1 MKYFFAAFL
10 VIFFFNF
17 LSCQKKE
24 EPLSVILITI
34 DTLRA
39 DHLSCYGY
47 RRNTSPNIDNIS
59 KEGVFFQNA
68 VASSSFTPPSM
79 ATIFTS
85 KYPSSH
91 GVKHGV
97 FKKNKVFN
105 QEVLSDSIQ
114 TLAEILKENGY
125 ATYGFHTN
133 PHLSKEFGFAQG
145 FDFFNQFTF
154 YDALELN
161 SEILRNKDKIKSGGK
176 YFLWVHYFDPHWP
189 YLKRTPWI
197 KKYSSFKS
205 DKEDETEY
213 ADPPEK
219 FSNAKNL
226 KNNRE
231 LLSYI
236 IARYDS
242 EINFVDR
249 YVGELLQFFKPEKNT
264 LVIITSDHG
273 EEFFEHDEFTHGHQL
288 YEESIKVPLIIYAP
302 SKFPAGVKIREQVGI
317 IDIMP
322 TILDILKIKSRQKLS
337 GESLLPLI
345 SGNKKEERI
354 LYSELARGGKD
365 SVSARFKNWKYIYDV
380 KENKDEL
387 YDLNSDHGE
396 RDNIAS
402 VNEMIVKDFQS
413 KVKGLL
419 SSSGEI
425 KSEEKPVGKNVVE
438 SLKSLGYIN

>member
-47 RRNTSPNIDNIS
+47 RRNTSPNIDNIA

-197 KKYSSFKS
+197 KNILHLNLIKKMRLNMQ
-205 DKEDETEY
+205 TL
-213 ADPPEK
+213 
-219 FSNAKNL
+219 L
-226 KNNRE
+226 KNS
-231 LLSYI
+231 LM
-236 IARYDS
+236 
-242 EINFVDR
+242 
-249 YVGELLQFFKPEKNT
+249 Q
-264 LVIITSDHG
+264 
-273 EEFFEHDEFTHGHQL
+273 
-288 YEESIKVPLIIYAP
+288 
-302 SKFPAGVKIREQVGI
+302 KI
-317 IDIMP
+317 
-322 TILDILKIKSRQKLS
+322 
-337 GESLLPLI
+337 
-345 SGNKKEERI
+345 
-354 LYSELARGGKD
+354 
-365 SVSARFKNWKYIYDV
+365 
-380 KENKDEL
+380 
-387 YDLNSDHGE
+387 
-396 RDNIAS
+396 
-402 VNEMIVKDFQS
+402 
-413 KVKGLL
+413 
-419 SSSGEI
+419 
-425 KSEEKPVGKNVVE
+425 
-438 SLKSLGYIN
+438 